1 MGRAAVRARSA
12 FRIGMARPR
21 LVSLCLALAL
31 LALGDARVIRKEPD
45 EQRLIGWLGEV
56 PREASGGALGRK
68 HGPRDAEYLANDAND
83 SSDVLMRDVDE
94 PTTVTLGHSSSSS
107 NIHELDPSSFD
118 LERDPRV
125 ERLSDSPRAYLFR
138 GFLTPE
144 ECDHLVVVGEPHLTR
159 STVVGGAEKTTAS
172 DGLTDDVRTSFG
184 TFIPKAYDETF
195 LDVERR
201 VATYS
206 GLPYENQEQLQLLR
220 YRDGQEYKDHND
232 GLTSPENGG
241 KRVAT
246 VLMFLR
252 EPTKGGETS
261 FPMATPRA
269 ATRERNRIAFDK
281 NELSKCAWRDGRGMA
296 VQPRKGDA
304 VLFFSFHRNEE
315 TSKFERQDP
324 ASTHAS
330 CPTSGGVKW
339 TATKWIHERAFVTGV
354 WSAPKCADT
363 LVACEKW
370 AKAGECAKN
379 PGFMIGAETSGACVR
394 SCCGDD
400 DDAVA
405 APANLSAWQTEFCAS
420 CEGTSWPRRFAE
432 MRANGGGG
440 GSSGARRGGCDDTPT
455 GQALAAYEKELSRR
469 CDFGDQ
475 HERFLARLLK
485 TANIRVSHASS
496 RTNYRAP
503 SPRDSRAE
511 ARSP

>member
-1 MGRAAVRARSA
+1 VGRAAVRARSA

-138 GFLTPE
+138 GFLAPE

-172 DGLTDDVRTSFG
+172 DGATNDVRTSFG

-201 VATYS
+201 VAAYS

-232 GLTSPENGG
+232 GLNSPENGG

-252 EPTKGGETS
+252 EPTEGGETS

-269 ATRERNRIAFDK
+269 ATRERSRIAFEND
-281 NELSKCAWRDGRGMA
+281 ELSKCAWRDGQGMA

-304 VLFFSFHRNEE
+304 VLFFSFVRNEE
-315 TSKFERQDP
+315 TGAFERQDP
-324 ASTHAS
+324 TSTHAS
-330 CPTSGGVKW
+330 CPTSGGEKW
-339 TATKWIHERAFVTGV
+339 TATKWIHEREFKTGV

-363 LVACEKW
+363 LAACEEW

-400 DDAVA
+400 DEKNAVA
-405 APANLSAWQTEFCAS
+405 APANLSAWQMEFCAS
-420 CEGTSWPRRFAE
+420 CERTSWPRRFEE
-432 MRANGGGG
+432 MRANGG
-440 GSSGARRGGCDDTPT
+440 RGG
-455 GQALAAYEKELSRR
+455 Q
-469 CDFGDQ
+469 
-475 HERFLARLLK
+475 
-485 TANIRVSHASS
+485 
-496 RTNYRAP
+496 
-503 SPRDSRAE
+503 
-511 ARSP
+511 

>member
-1 MGRAAVRARSA
+1 MRRFFLVPFHGAAGDGGKKECLPTLEVGGHPGVRRAAVRAGKA
-12 FRIGMARPR
+12 FRVGMARQR

-68 HGPRDAEYLANDAND
+68 HGPKDGGTNDAS

-94 PTTVTLGHSSSSS
+94 LTTRAFESTSTPNAVDV
-107 NIHELDPSSFD
+107 DPSSFD
-118 LERDPRV
+118 LETDPRV

-138 GFLTPE
+138 GFLAPE

-281 NELSKCAWRDGRGMA
+281 NELSNCAWRDGRGMA

-315 TSKFERQDP
+315 TGKFERQDP

-339 TATKWIHERAFVTGV
+339 TATKWIHEEPYHNPKFRAAG
-354 WSAPKCADT
+354 CADDPENA
-363 LVACEKW
+363 VQCPGW
-370 AKAGECAKN
+370 AAAGECDAN
-379 PGFMIGAETSGACVR
+379 PAFMVGTMTQPGGCVS
-394 SCCGDD
+394 SCCGG
-400 DDAVA
+400 
-405 APANLSAWQTEFCAS
+405 P
-420 CEGTSWPRRFAE
+420 
-432 MRANGGGG
+432 
-440 GSSGARRGGCDDTPT
+440 GARERVWLDLANAKPT
-455 GQALAAYEKELSRR
+455 HRAMCEL
-469 CDFGDQ
+469 CAKDPV
-475 HERFLARLLK
+475 E
-485 TANIRVSHASS
+485 
-496 RTNYRAP
+496 
-503 SPRDSRAE
+503 
-511 ARSP
+511 